1 MKSLFVIFFCLSVI
15 SCLAQETP
23 EQTLVRIENERMQA
37 ILKKDTATIAK
48 IYDDSYQGVLASGHA
63 VDKAGVIEFHLSG
76 SPHIQIGIEDV
87 KASVYGTIGVTTGKQ
102 VNKSKSGTIIGQSRF
117 MRVYQKNGTNWRII
131 RSQGTIVVQD

>member
-1 MKSLFVIFFCLSVI
+1 MKSILAVLFVLSMI
-15 SCLAQETP
+15 PCQGQETP
-23 EQTLVRIENERMQA
+23 EQTLVRIENERMAA
-37 ILKKDTATIAK
+37 ITKKDTATISR

-87 KASVYGTIGVTTGKQ
+87 KASVYGNIGVTTGKQ
-102 VNKSKSGTIIGQSRF
+102 VNKSKSGTVIGASRF
-117 MRVYQKNGTNWRII
+117 MRIYQKNGNHWRII